1 MQRVLEDVMESKQ
14 IAWIRYIR
22 HELYSIIM
30 EVSTNVWVSQWMYI
44 ELFFSTECSI
54 FQWYGV
60 TVIILWK
67 ASGFW
72 GLWVF
77 AVHVY
82 MEMLHL
88 KWLLLSSNAVAFVH
102 FKCVYKGSIY
112 FSGTLLFLVFMVF
125 IASVGAGNLKA
136 RFENM
141 AKASDEENR
150 KKAEEERARRLA
162 REKREREEAQRK
174 QEVHI
179 CLNTHTY
186 V

>member
-1 MQRVLEDVMESKQ
+1 M
-14 IAWIRYIR
+14 
-22 HELYSIIM
+22 
-30 EVSTNVWVSQWMYI
+30 
-44 ELFFSTECSI
+44 
-54 FQWYGV
+54 
-60 TVIILWK
+60 
-67 ASGFW
+67 
-72 GLWVF
+72 
-77 AVHVY
+77 
-82 MEMLHL
+82 
-88 KWLLLSSNAVAFVH
+88 AFVH

>member
-1 MQRVLEDVMESKQ
+1 MQKVLEDVMESKQ
-14 IAWIRYIR
+14 IAWIRYIS

-44 ELFFSTECSI
+44 ELFFSTECSF

-112 FSGTLLFLVFMVF
+112 FSGTLLFLVF

-179 CLNTHTY
+179 CLNTHAY